1 MDTLTFIVEMTK
13 AIAWPASIIF
23 IILLL
28 RKPIIE
34 LLPFLEELKYKDFA
48 LKFHKEVA
56 KAKDTISFESSQIKE
71 LPKFEEEEASL
82 LKIAEASPR
91 AAIMESWTSL
101 QNTLL
106 KISFDAGQ
114 IDNIE
119 NYREHSRTG
128 HAMLGINAFTKS
140 DFKIYHNLR
149 ELRNKATHMP
159 DFVIS
164 TQDAKDFVSLAT
176 QLAFIAKART
186 NANT

>member
-1 MDTLTFIVEMTK
+1 MDALTFIVEMTK
-13 AIAWPASIIF
+13 ALAWPASVIF
-23 IILLL
+23 IIMLL

-48 LKFHKEVA
+48 LKFHKEVSEA
-56 KAKDTISFESSQIKE
+56 KEKISFESSQIKE
-71 LPKFEEEEASL
+71 SPKFKEEQDSL
-82 LKIAEASPR
+82 LKIVSVSPR
-91 AAIMESWTSL
+91 AAVMESWTSL

-106 KISFDAGQ
+106 KISLDAGQ
-114 IDNIE
+114 IDTIE
-119 NYREHSRTG
+119 NYREHSRVG
-128 HAMLGINAFTKS
+128 HAMLGKNAFTKS

-164 TQDAKDFVSLAT
+164 TQDAKDFVNLAT

-186 NANT
+186 NENR

>member
-1 MDTLTFIVEMTK
+1 MDALTFIVEMTK
-13 AIAWPASIIF
+13 ALAWPASVIF
-23 IILLL
+23 IIVLL

-48 LKFHKEVA
+48 LKFHKEVS
-56 KAKDTISFESSQIKE
+56 KAKEKISFESSQIKE
-71 LPKFEEEEASL
+71 LPQFKEEQASL
-82 LKIAEASPR
+82 LKIAEVSPR
-91 AAIMESWTSL
+91 AAVMESWASL

-106 KISFDAGQ
+106 KISLDAGE

-128 HAMLGINAFTKS
+128 HVMLSLNAFTKS
-140 DFKIYHNLR
+140 DFQIYHNLR
-149 ELRNKATHMP
+149 DLRNKATHMP
-159 DFVIS
+159 DFIIS

-176 QLAFIAKART
+176 QLAFIARART